1 MCLGNISK
9 DVTVDMKRLGSVD
22 EKIGFYGYVYDFS
35 VDYGNTNISNVTLF
49 YKWLDSL
56 SKRLFFW
63 SKKHGSVKNM

>member
-35 VDYGNTNISNVTLF
+35 VGYGNTNISNITF
-49 YKWLDSL
+49 TSTW
-56 SKRLFFW
+56 W
-63 SKKHGSVKNM
+63 KNNIL